1 MNTERNLSNNPEQ
14 AWQAVIN
21 RDPSADGSL
30 FYGVRSTGIYCRP
43 SCPSR
48 RPRREL
54 VTFYPSADS
63 AREAGFRSCLRCKPD
78 ESSAMQMAI
87 VSACRYIE
95 LHHEDAITLR
105 ELSRLTEI
113 SPSHF
118 QRTFKRIVGV
128 SPREYADACRLRNLK
143 NCLKLG
149 EPVGEALIDSGYGS
163 TSRLYERSNTQLG
176 MTPTKYKRKGEVMTI
191 QFTIA
196 QSSLGWLLVGA
207 TEKGIC
213 TVALGDTE
221 AELNGA
227 IKEEFPAANLMRNDP
242 NLEASVRKII
252 DHIEGIVPSLDL
264 PTDVRAT
271 AFQRQVWQELQRIPY
286 GQTRSYRE
294 VAEAIGR
301 PTAARAVARACATN
315 PTALIVPCHRVVR
328 GNGDLSG
335 YRWGVERKRNLLA
348 RENR

>member
-1 MNTERNLSNNPEQ
+1 
-14 AWQAVIN
+14 
-21 RDPSADGSL
+21 
-30 FYGVRSTGIYCRP
+30 
-43 SCPSR
+43 
-48 RPRREL
+48 
-54 VTFYPSADS
+54 
-63 AREAGFRSCLRCKPD
+63 
-78 ESSAMQMAI
+78 MQMAI

-149 EPVGEALIDSGYGS
+149 DPVGEALIDSGYGS

-213 TVALGDTE
+213 TVALGDNE